1 MRVATKSLY
10 QGIEQRILTL
20 ASKLKEANER
30 VASGKNF
37 SRPSDDPLSMVQS
50 LGLRKALA
58 QVEQYGRNI
67 DTAELWLNLQET
79 VIDQISTLAD
89 QAQQVATAMSNGT
102 QSDEI
107 RAVNAEQ
114 IGQLLDQAISM
125 ANTQLAGKY
134 IFAGYRTS
142 TAPFSRTT
150 SGGIET
156 AQYNGDSNNFEIQI
170 AQNEKIVG
178 GKNGQSLFIDSGLFD
193 ALGTLKRAIE
203 DNDLTVIQQQ
213 ADVLQGVE
221 DSLNGQLADIGVRQ
235 SRLEGQQEIL
245 DNLNKDIQDRLSD
258 IENVDYNKVILE
270 LQQQQTAYEVA
281 LEAAAKISQ
290 LSLLNYL

>member
-20 ASKLKEANER
+20 ASKLKGANER

-270 LQQQQTAYEVA
+270 LQEQQTAYEVA

>member
-20 ASKLKEANER
+20 ASKLKGANER

>member
-1 MRVATKSLY
+1 MRVATRSIY

-37 SRPSDDPLSMVQS
+37 SRPSDDPQSMVHG
-50 LGLRKALA
+50 LGLYKALA

-270 LQQQQTAYEVA
+270 LQEQQTAYEVA